1 MKFKNTLIFKII
13 NYNDFTGLTSKGL
26 LTKKPNTMD
35 KSKNIKVAALGA
47 GNPLSVKHA
56 VANSA
61 SNQVEIVKQRLHYHF
76 AKTDGTW
83 DIPKD
88 MPFMK
93 EFLNEVKKL
102 CDIVS

>member
-1 MKFKNTLIFKII
+1 
-13 NYNDFTGLTSKGL
+13 
-26 LTKKPNTMD
+26 MD
-35 KSKNIKVAALGA
+35 KSKNIKVAIIGA
-47 GNPLSVKHA
+47 GNHLLVKPA
-56 VANSA
+56 VTNSA
-61 SNQVEIVKQRLHYHF
+61 SNQAEIVKQRLHYHF

-83 DIPKD
+83 NVPKD

>member
-1 MKFKNTLIFKII
+1 MERRIKGNNNLNTSTEATHTTEPAI
-13 NYNDFTGLTSKGL
+13 
-26 LTKKPNTMD
+26 
-35 KSKNIKVAALGA
+35 
-47 GNPLSVKHA
+47 A
-56 VANSA
+56 VEPAVTNSA
-61 SNQVEIVKQRLHYHF
+61 SNQAEIVKQRLHYHF